1 MKKAL
6 TTRAEFRLATL
17 LLTVLTLMAALS
29 AVSIARAAGPIIVD
43 HTATNITLIPQA
55 AIEAAITNLHIAYGH
70 TSHGSQV
77 TDGMSGLV
85 AFANDGGLGLALP
98 TDTFA
103 WNNGGSGGALDLHDY
118 AMAGDVGYYPQ
129 WVDNTRS
136 YLNNPDHA
144 DVNVI
149 IWSWCG
155 QASGYTAQ
163 QMIDR
168 YLAPMS
174 QLETEYPDVT
184 FVYMTGHADG
194 TGETGNLHLRNQQ
207 IRDYCIANNKVL
219 YDFYD
224 LECHDPDGNY
234 YGDKLVTDAC
244 DYDSDGDGSRD
255 RNWAVD
261 WQSAHTQGVDW
272 YRCGSAH
279 TQPLNANQKAYAAW
293 WLWSRIA
300 GWGACVNAPSGLTA
314 VADADLG
321 QVVLQWTDN
330 ADNEDSFIIQ
340 RQVGASDWNT
350 AYATVAAN
358 ATTYTEVG
366 LGLGTYHYRVV
377 AHRNDDGSGSPCD
390 SSASNSVSAVI
401 AISVPAAPSDLTSTV
416 NGFDIALTW
425 TDNSDN
431 ENAFVVERS
440 VDRGDYMVIAPDL
453 DADAQDY
460 TDSNLVPLSSYSYR
474 VKAVNSFGDSD
485 YSNETSQYIPN
496 GAVTVTLNN
505 HDAGEIADAFLLS
518 TAPDINYGSTS
529 YTTTYDRFIVQF
541 NLPAEVMGKKILS
554 AELSLYVWAVDPD
567 DAGTGLDVYRVLQ
580 AWDESAVTWTHA
592 SAGLSWDTLG
602 GTIGESVGKITVEY
616 LDHQFLTPMDV
627 SATVQQWVD
636 GSLPNHGLMLDK
648 GPDVGMGLKA
658 SEYSQEASPTLSITY
673 TNRDCPGD
681 ADGDGDVDGA
691 DLAQLAQAYDPIC
704 LNAFAVAF
712 GL

>member
-1 MKKAL
+1 MKKVL
-6 TTRAEFRLATL
+6 TTRAEFRLASL
-17 LLTVLTLMAALS
+17 LLTALTLMAALS

-43 HTATNITLIPQA
+43 HAATNITLIPQA

-85 AFANDGGLGLALP
+85 AFANDGGLGLSLP

-163 QMIDR
+163 QMIDQ

-244 DYDSDGDGSRD
+244 DYDSDSDGSRD

-366 LGLGTYHYRVV
+366 LGLGTYRYRVV

-425 TDNSDN
+425 KDNSDN

-518 TAPDINYGSTS
+518 TAPDINYGSTA

-554 AELSLYVWAVDPD
+554 AELSLYVWAVEPD

-592 SAGLSWDTLG
+592 STGLSWDTLG
-602 GTIGESVGKITVEY
+602 GAIGQSVGKITVAY

-627 SATVQQWVD
+627 TATVQQWVD
-636 GSLPNHGLMLDK
+636 GSLPNYGLMLDK

-673 TNRDCPGD
+673 TNKDCPGD
-681 ADGDGDVDGA
+681 ANGDGDVDGA
-691 DLAQLAQAYDPIC
+691 DLAQLAQAYDSIC